1 MIRGNMSMQ
10 LDKSAIDKLL
20 LLDDNGLWAVIK
32 MIASQSG
39 ITLLQKAEPNEIAAI
54 RNALGGASDSDIAAA
69 AELLRKFKEQNGG

>member
-1 MIRGNMSMQ
+1 MSMQ

-39 ITLLQKAEPNEIAAI
+39 ITLPQKAEPNEIAAI